1 MKKYQFVLIIF
12 VFWWSLFCPSFGRP
26 SKAYSDAQEDAVSTQ
41 KEMQEPAPHF
51 RFKYLTFFN
60 SLFSD

>member
-12 VFWWSLFCPSFGRP
+12 VFWWSLFCPSVGHP
-26 SKAYSDAQEDAVSTQ
+26 SKAYFNPPEEAVSTQ
-41 KEMQEPAPHF
+41 KEMQEHAPHF